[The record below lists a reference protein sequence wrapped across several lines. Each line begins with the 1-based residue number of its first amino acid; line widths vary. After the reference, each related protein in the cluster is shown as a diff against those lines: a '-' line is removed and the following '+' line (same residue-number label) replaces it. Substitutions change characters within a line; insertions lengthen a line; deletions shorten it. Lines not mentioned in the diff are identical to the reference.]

1 MSFYRR
7 SQALI
12 QTLAKGPSIA
22 RSSHFTRALRT
33 AAAAAA
39 SQHFGLTEDQ
49 LEFKAVADDF
59 AAKELLPFAAK
70 WDAEKYFPV
79 NTLKNAAELGFGGIL
94 VAEDVGEAL
103 DRKVHFGVVVI
114 CQLQA
119 KQYANH
125 VGGSS
130 LGRTD
135 AAVIFEALAYGDIS
149 VTAYLTIH
157 NMVAS
162 CIDK

>member
-1 MSFYRR
+1 MSFYRP
-7 SQALI
+7 SQAVVR
-12 QTLAKGPSIA
+12 TLAKGSYTA
-22 RSSHFTRALRT
+22 CSSQLTRAMRT
-33 AAAAAA
+33 DADAA

-49 LEFKAVADDF
+49 SEFKAVADDF

-70 WDAEKYFPV
+70 WDAEKHFPV
-79 NTLKNAAELGFGGIL
+79 KTLRNAAELGFGGIL

-103 DRKVHFGVVVI
+103 ACKVYALWQDFI
-114 CQLQA
+114 CQA

-125 VGGSS
+125 AGGSN
-130 LGRTD
+130 LGRAD